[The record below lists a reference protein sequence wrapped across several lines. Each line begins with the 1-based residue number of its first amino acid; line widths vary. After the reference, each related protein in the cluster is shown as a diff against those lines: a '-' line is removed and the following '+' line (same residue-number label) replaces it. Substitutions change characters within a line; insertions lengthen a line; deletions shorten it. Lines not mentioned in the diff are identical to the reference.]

1 MMSKTVLGDIPSWHQ
16 LYLATSPSNV
26 GVDVDG
32 LACPLHHP
40 MIYNHHTRG
49 QGFLSGAAL
58 SHHAVVGGRALPGH
72 AKPPGL
78 DI

>member
-1 MMSKTVLGDIPSWHQ
+1 MASALLGCKSFERGGRCGWAS
-16 LYLATSPSNV
+16 L
-26 GVDVDG
+26 
-32 LACPLHHP
+32 PLHHP

-58 SHHAVVGGRALPGH
+58 SHHAVVGGRAFPGH